1 MMSRVFLATA
11 IILIPSAALAQASL
25 IDGWTELL
33 RSAARLIIIGAAALG
48 ILYAAVSLWRAYHAP
63 ETDRAPHM
71 AAALFSGVFTILGVV
86 VGWLSGLIVASGG

>member
-1 MMSRVFLATA
+1 MLRAILVTA
-11 IILIPSAALAQASL
+11 LMLFPSAALAQASL

-48 ILYAAVSLWRAYHAP
+48 VLYAAVSLWRAYHAP

-71 AAALFSGVFTILGVV
+71 AAALFSGVFTIFGVI